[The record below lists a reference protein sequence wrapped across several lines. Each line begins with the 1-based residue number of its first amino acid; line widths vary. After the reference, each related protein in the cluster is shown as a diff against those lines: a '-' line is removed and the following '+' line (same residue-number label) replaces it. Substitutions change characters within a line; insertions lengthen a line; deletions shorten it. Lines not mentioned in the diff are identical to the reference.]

1 MKIKILK
8 KSILLVCS
16 LALLTQVYLWA
27 EPTFAIQD
35 DDEVIVTL
43 NVETGITISKE
54 DDVTMLPTLGIASD
68 TSIGQT
74 SWTVKTNNVAGYN
87 LNVKASSSPA
97 MVHSNTVNS
106 FADYSETSSG
116 VPETWSVASG
126 DYEFGF
132 SAYGDDVEDTTWG
145 VGVDCGTSST
155 ISTNDLNY
163 LGFKTTDKTIA
174 TRSSV
179 TPNVGVETN
188 ICFAAEQ
195 KDVYAPSGVYTAT
208 ITATAVTL

>member
-27 EPTFAIQD
+27 EPTFAIQK

-43 NVETGITISKE
+43 NVETGITIS
-54 DDVTMLPTLGIASD
+54 DGADVTMSPSLGITSD
-68 TSIGQT
+68 TSIGET
-74 SWTVKTNNVAGYN
+74 SWIVKTNSISGYK
-87 LNVKASSSPA
+87 LDVKASTAPA
-97 MVHSNTVNS
+97 LANTTDS
-106 FADYSETSSG
+106 FADYTEAVLGT
-116 VPETWSVASG
+116 PDPWSVGSG

-132 SAYGDDVEDTTWG
+132 SAYGEDVADATWG
-145 VGVDCGTSST
+145 AGVDCGTHTT
-155 ISTNDLNY
+155 ISTNNLNY

-195 KDVYAPSGVYTAT
+195 KDVYAPSGEYTAT
-208 ITATAVTL
+208 ITATAMTI